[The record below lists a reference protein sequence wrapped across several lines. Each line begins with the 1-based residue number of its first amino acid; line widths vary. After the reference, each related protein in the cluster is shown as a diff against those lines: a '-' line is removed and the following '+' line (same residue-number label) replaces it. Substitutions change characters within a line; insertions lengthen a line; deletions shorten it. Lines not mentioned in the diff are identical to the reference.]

1 MTNDNH
7 HSHDKKDDSSHDS
20 HNDHHHH
27 HHEIEHPKNYEFE
40 SAVKHE
46 MSLKLKNFYDHH

>member
-20 HNDHHHH
+20 HEDHHHH
-27 HHEIEHPKNYEFE
+27 ETEHPKNYEFE

>member
-27 HHEIEHPKNYEFE
+27 HHETEHPKNYEFE

>member
-20 HNDHHHH
+20 HNDHHQ
-27 HHEIEHPKNYEFE
+27 HHETEHPKNYEFE